1 MKQRKLPPMNQPE
14 LPSPTYIA
22 HLRFVPEPSPG
33 RPCVICQKPKPD
45 WCERCGTPMHFYC
58 WLHRV
63 ATEDERDRFLTVPQD
78 WRFSDDAP
86 WVNLLIMLCPG
97 CRS

>member
-1 MKQRKLPPMNQPE
+1 
-14 LPSPTYIA
+14 
-22 HLRFVPEPSPG
+22 
-33 RPCVICQKPKPD
+33 
-45 WCERCGTPMHFYC
+45 MHFDC
-58 WLHRV
+58 WLERV
-63 ATEDERDRFLTVPQD
+63 ATEDERDRFWTVPQD